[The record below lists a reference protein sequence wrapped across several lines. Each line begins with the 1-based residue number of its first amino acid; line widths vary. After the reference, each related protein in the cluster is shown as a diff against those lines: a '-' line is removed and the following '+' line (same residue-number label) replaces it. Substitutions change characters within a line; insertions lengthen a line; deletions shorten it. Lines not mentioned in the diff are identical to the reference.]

1 MAFQWDSTTEDDDG
15 EDWEAFK
22 DAPIDYHDYWW
33 DVQ

>member
-1 MAFQWDSTTEDDDG
+1 MSILWDTPETDDEDDC
-15 EDWEAFK
+15 EAFK

>member
-1 MAFQWDSTTEDDDG
+1 MSTLWSSPDDDEDG

-33 DVQ
+33 DLP